1 MVEDRT
7 SESSTRDS
15 YEFVLEG
22 QSDSY
27 THVQN
32 QAQRILRV
40 LLASIAVV
48 VAFTRTSLY
57 QSLYQLLSNL
67 KIPEQ
72 QIKVAG
78 GAVTH
83 SSSFYRQFGELNL
96 IIGVLLTI
104 ISAFLVADSAIQSF
118 RVLRE
123 HPVQPTQEQGSTAF
137 ALAMR
142 METIPKSM
150 YQQWARENS
159 EKLERM
165 NRRLQGAYARVLEAG
180 LVFVVSV
187 TILGGVY
194 SGQGHLVALIDWIL
208 VAIGIS
214 SLALL
219 AYNLG
224 TAATES
230 DSHWSEGIR
239 REVNYWFEGEFR
251 STPSAIAAYLILM
264 VYAFVFM
271 FALLSGLIWLK
282 AVWYLEITAI

>member
-7 SESSTRDS
+7 SDSSTRDS
-15 YEFVLEG
+15 YEFVLEA

-27 THVQN
+27 SHVQN

-57 QSLYQLLSNL
+57 QSLYQILSNL

-72 QIKVAG
+72 QIEVAG

-96 IIGVLLTI
+96 IIGMLLI
-104 ISAFLVADSAIQSF
+104 VISAFLVADSAIQSF

-123 HPVQPTQEQGSTAF
+123 HPVQPTQERGSPAF

-142 METIPKSM
+142 MESIPKSM

-159 EKLERM
+159 QKLERM
-165 NRRLQGAYARVLEAG
+165 NRRLQGAYGRVLEAA

-187 TILGGVY
+187 IILGGVY
-194 SGQGHLVALIDWIL
+194 SGQGHLVALIDWVL
-208 VAIGIS
+208 VAIGII
-214 SLALL
+214 SLGLIL
-219 AYNLG
+219 YNLG
-224 TAATES
+224 KAVTGS
-230 DSHWSEGIR
+230 NSHWSEGVKNEI
-239 REVNYWFEGEFR
+239 NYWVEGEFR
-251 STPSAIAAYLILM
+251 STPSAIAAYMILM
-264 VYAFVFM
+264 VYTFIFV
-271 FALLSGLIWLK
+271 FALLSGLFWFM
-282 AVWYLEITAI
+282 AVWYLEISAF